1 MISNQEYIRKFIH
14 LSNMIIPISYLFLFD
29 QKIYL
34 LYTLFFLSILFVI
47 IDLCRNRF
55 FVLKKFF
62 QYFFNDM
69 MRKHELNGDLTG
81 ATWVMIASFLTVLV
95 FPKYIAILALIFMSI
110 GDTTAGLIGQR
121 FGKFY
126 IVGKKTWEGFFAG
139 LFACFIVIYF
149 YNYLP
154 LSISI
159 VGAIFA
165 MIFEII
171 PIGIDDNIKIPISSA
186 SIMLVMQSQ

>member
-1 MISNQEYIRKFIH
+1 MIPSQEYIRKFIH

-34 LYTLFFLSILFVI
+34 IYILFFLSILFVV

-55 FVLKKFF
+55 FVLRKFF
-62 QYFFNDM
+62 KYFFNDM

-81 ATWVMIASFLTVLV
+81 ASWVMIASFLTVLL

-110 GDTTAGLIGQR
+110 GDTVAGLIGQR
-121 FGKFY
+121 FGKFN
-126 IVGKKTWEGFFAG
+126 IGKKTWEGFFAG
-139 LFACFIVIYF
+139 LFACLVVTYF

-159 VGAIFA
+159 VGAIIA

-171 PIGIDDNIKIPISSA
+171 PIGIDDNLKIPISSA
-186 SIMLVMQSQ
+186 SVMLAMQSL